1 MITHRIT
8 TLSLLAGLA
17 VGASACQQDADM
29 NANNANDMQ
38 LRDGMA
44 GISFRAGFPNVT
56 PVGKVRYTFTPL
68 ANPDG
73 EFIVEVDLKHNLAL
87 PGGLPEF
94 NNQPL
99 DKDSRHRFTDLFQKV
114 EPGEYHVTVL
124 PLGTNG
130 LPLEECASAR
140 TFAPITAVA
149 GMVTEEFLLMNC
161 RGQDPAYLNVIAA
174 INHEPEL
181 SVDFVRETKLTHSKF
196 TCENQLDICLTAHD
210 IDNDPLRFELVA
222 LNELCTVTETLA
234 PAQNPPQV
242 PCTPITQC
250 YTVNCPG
257 FVGKAD
263 LKARVYDQLWSGG
276 TKIDIEQW
284 LKGNNQVS
292 GAPVESHAKLD
303 FWGYYMDSEKC
314 EPCPECDPPFRADF
328 SYVLLQ
334 DLSES
339 IKFDLPQIKNDVQDL
354 VLNLKNDTTN
364 LLNNECPLT
373 DAPWEAGPNG
383 GIASFIDRPKLPFGT
398 PNDYVY
404 RVERGS
410 TTSPALPVELA
421 NTFRTLNTIDGADD
435 SEAQLQALLA
445 ILGNYQTDTPNQSG
459 VAPVGEFYLSTS
471 SEGYLNFAIM
481 ITKSPYHAS
490 PDCGDADPAVKCT
503 KPNENSPRMDENEEY
518 PVMAQVA
525 KALEDHQV
533 FPIFL
538 VVKDQ
543 GAFQTAPYQAIVDE
557 RGGRGLVVEYTPGV
571 TDIRAKVAA
580 YVKKQF
586 GIIAGC
592 PNI

>member
-17 VGASACQQDADM
+17 VGASACHQDADM
-29 NANNANDMQ
+29 NANNDNGMQ

-44 GISFRAGFPNVT
+44 GISFRTGFPNVT

-73 EFIVEVDLKHNLAL
+73 EFEVIVDLKHNLAL

-124 PLGTNG
+124 PLGADG
-130 LPLEECASAR
+130 LPLEECASAK

-210 IDNDPLRFELVA
+210 IDNDPLRFELLA

-263 LKARVYDQLWSGG
+263 LKARVYDQLWSGNK
-276 TKIDIEQW
+276 KIDIEEW

-292 GAPVESHAKLD
+292 GAPIESHAKLD

-314 EPCPECDPPFRADF
+314 EPCPNCKDPQRVDF

-339 IKFDLPQIKNDVQDL
+339 IKFELPQIQNDVQEL
-354 VLNLKNDTTN
+354 VLNLKGDTTK
-364 LLNNECPLT
+364 LLNTECPK
-373 DAPWEAGPNG
+373 DRPWDTVPNG
-383 GIASFIDRPKLPFGT
+383 GIASFIDRPQLPFGT
-398 PNDYVY
+398 KDDYVFQ
-404 RVERGS
+404 VERGS
-410 TTSPALPVELA
+410 TATPVAPVALA
-421 NTFRTLNTIDGADD
+421 NTFGELKTIDGADD
-435 SEAQLQALLA
+435 SEGQLQALLA
-445 ILGNYQTDTPNQSG
+445 MLGNYATDTANEAGKP
-459 VAPVGEFYLSTS
+459 PVGEFYINS
-471 SEGYLNFAIM
+471 SIGGYLNFAVM

-490 PDCGDADPAVKCT
+490 PDCANAPGIDCPKTNDNTPKL
-503 KPNENSPRMDENEEY
+503 DENEEY

-525 KALEDHQV
+525 EALEDHQV

-557 RGGRGLVVEYTPGV
+557 RGGRGLVVKYTPGV
-571 TDIRAKVAA
+571 TDVRAEVAK
-580 YVKKQF
+580 YVKKQL
-586 GIIAGC
+586 GAVAGC
-592 PNI
+592 P